1 MKLLTKA
8 LRKQIP
14 PLYST
19 EDVPLG
25 EKVAVAKFFDPCGS
39 YTLYIIELS
48 EEEDDTL
55 LWGLTTGLYEDEFGY
70 TSLNE
75 ISTYKGKFGLGI
87 ERDLHWTPTKIKDIR
102 GIKQSVWNFNCEED

>member
-8 LRKQIP
+8 LQKQIP

-25 EKVAVAKFFDPCGS
+25 DKMVVAKFFDPCGS

-75 ISTYKGKFGLGI
+75 ISAYKGKLGLGI
-87 ERDLHWTPTKIKDIR
+87 ERDLHWAPTKIKDIR
-102 GIKQSVWNFNCEED
+102 GIKRSVWDFRCEED